1 MGNHTR
7 FQAVARHTDS
17 LGGSPLGSG
26 RPGLDLGLLYPALIL
41 HRWRRRMNIL
51 KLFKGTA
58 EEVRLNPN
66 IGTFSWFLHRISG
79 VLLLIYLFIH
89 LWVLG
94 SAQSGTAAFDA
105 RLRMVQ
111 SPLFH
116 FLEIGLVFVI
126 FYHMINGL
134 SITVMDF
141 FNLSAS

>member
-1 MGNHTR
+1 
-7 FQAVARHTDS
+7 
-17 LGGSPLGSG
+17 
-26 RPGLDLGLLYPALIL
+26 
-41 HRWRRRMNIL
+41 MNIL

-79 VLLLIYLFIH
+79 VLLLIYLFMH

-94 SAQSGTAAFDA
+94 SAQSGPAAFDA

-141 FNLSAS
+141 FNLSTRHKTLVTISVTIFAIVAIIALSIMLPRAIHTPSGGTHAIS

>member
-1 MGNHTR
+1 
-7 FQAVARHTDS
+7 
-17 LGGSPLGSG
+17 
-26 RPGLDLGLLYPALIL
+26 
-41 HRWRRRMNIL
+41 MNIL

-66 IGTFSWFLHRISG
+66 VGTFAWFLHRVTG
-79 VLLLIYLFIH
+79 LLLLIYLFMH

-94 SAQSGTAAFDA
+94 SAQMGPEAFDA

-111 SPLFH
+111 SPIFH

-134 SITVMDF
+134 SITIMDF
-141 FNLSAS
+141 FNLSRKHKTLITISVVIFAVIAIMAVSVMLPRALHTQSGHAARIGGTHVIP

>member
-1 MGNHTR
+1 
-7 FQAVARHTDS
+7 
-17 LGGSPLGSG
+17 
-26 RPGLDLGLLYPALIL
+26 
-41 HRWRRRMNIL
+41 MNIL

-66 IGTFSWFLHRISG
+66 VGTFAWFLHRITG
-79 VLLLIYLFIH
+79 ILLLIYLFMH
-89 LWVLG
+89 LWVLS
-94 SAQSGTAAFDA
+94 SAQSGPGAFDT

-111 SPLFH
+111 SPIFH

-141 FNLSAS
+141 FNLSRRHKTLVTVSIAIFAVVAIIAVSVMLPRALHTPTGGTHAIS

>member
-1 MGNHTR
+1 
-7 FQAVARHTDS
+7 
-17 LGGSPLGSG
+17 
-26 RPGLDLGLLYPALIL
+26 
-41 HRWRRRMNIL
+41 MNL
-51 KLFKGTA
+51 MKLFRGTT

-66 IGTFSWFLHRISG
+66 IGTFSWLLHRVSG
-79 VLLLIYLFIH
+79 VLLLIYLFAH

-94 SAQSGTAAFDA
+94 SAQMGAEAFDS

-111 SPLFH
+111 SPIFH

-141 FNLSAS
+141 FDLSRKHKALVTVSIAIFAILAIIALSVMLPRAIHTPTGGTHAVS

>member
-1 MGNHTR
+1 
-7 FQAVARHTDS
+7 
-17 LGGSPLGSG
+17 
-26 RPGLDLGLLYPALIL
+26 
-41 HRWRRRMNIL
+41 MNIL

-79 VLLLIYLFIH
+79 VLLLIYLFMH

-94 SAQSGTAAFDA
+94 SAQLGPAAFDA

-111 SPLFH
+111 SPIFH

-141 FNLSAS
+141 FNLSTRHKTLVTISVTIFAIVAIIALSIMLPRAIHTPSGGTHAIS

>member
-1 MGNHTR
+1 
-7 FQAVARHTDS
+7 
-17 LGGSPLGSG
+17 
-26 RPGLDLGLLYPALIL
+26 
-41 HRWRRRMNIL
+41 MNIL

-141 FNLSAS
+141 FNLSARHKTLVTVSVTIFAVVAIIALSIMLPRALHIPSGGTHAIS